1 MVYSLIKIGL
11 FDYDIKRRLRRISKR
26 IAQKLRICSLVLQSL
41 YSFLYTS
48 AQPRIHSYSSKVNRE
63 LDLQGYRIIPVNI
76 LLPHLHSVLITH

>member
-11 FDYDIKRRLRRISKR
+11 FDYDIKRRLRA

-48 AQPRIHSYSSKVNRE
+48 AQPRIHS
-63 LDLQGYRIIPVNI
+63 
-76 LLPHLHSVLITH
+76 